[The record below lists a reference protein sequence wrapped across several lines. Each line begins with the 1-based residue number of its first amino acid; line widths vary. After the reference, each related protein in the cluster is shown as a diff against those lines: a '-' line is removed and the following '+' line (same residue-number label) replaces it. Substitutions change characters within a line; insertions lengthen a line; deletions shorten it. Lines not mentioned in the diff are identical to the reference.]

1 MLSFLYNLTTRYVL
15 PISLGVYAYSFYQRM
30 QQGEDWVVLL
40 CHDLI
45 RVWSQIEILGNQLS
59 DMFKT
64 FIKQSNEYVALFGG
78 FDPSS
83 SQSQQP
89 TAQLRIIEYI
99 KDGQKVVTFEDCD
112 FAIYSDIQPGRKCV
126 YKKIIEK
133 GVTQFTDKFKPI
145 TDWHFLS
152 LEIIASIKGVSKTF
166 KIKLHTDDYNFYQV
180 GNKLTPEFFR
190 YYLQQLHTPSV
201 VEMDDNL
208 HIDTLT
214 IVDSNVTY
222 TMDTFSAHERVEIL
236 LNKEDYTVVKLST

>member
-1 MLSFLYNLTTRYVL
+1 VL
-15 PISLGVYAYSFYQRM
+15 PISLGVYAYSFYQRI
-30 QQGEDWVVLL
+30 QKGEDWVFLL

-45 RVWSQIEILGNQLS
+45 RAWSHVEILGNQLL
-59 DMFKT
+59 DKYDT
-64 FIKQSNEYVALFGG
+64 FIKGTNEYVTLFGG

-83 SQSQQP
+83 PQARQP

-126 YKKIIEK
+126 YKKIVEK
-133 GVTQFTDKFKPI
+133 GATPFTDKFEPI

-152 LEIIASIKGVSKTF
+152 LEIMASIHGVSKLF

-190 YYLQQLHTPSV
+190 YYLQHLHNPVIT
-201 VEMDDNL
+201 EMDNDL

-236 LNKEDYTVVKLST
+236 LNKEDYTVVKSSM